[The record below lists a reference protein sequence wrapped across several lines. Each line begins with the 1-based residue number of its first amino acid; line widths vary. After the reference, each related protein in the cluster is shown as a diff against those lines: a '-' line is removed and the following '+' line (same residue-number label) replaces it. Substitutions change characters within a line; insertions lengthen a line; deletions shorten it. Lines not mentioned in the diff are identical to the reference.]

1 MKKISC
7 TLLSLCHYSTQ
18 VIAVTGGIMVFST
31 YEAHADLRL
40 CNQTN
45 SKISVAIG
53 YKGEEGWRTE
63 GWWNFTPSEESGECK
78 VLLAGPLRSRFY
90 YVYAI
95 DITNGG
101 EWGGEARL
109 CTQQKEFTID
119 GIKECIPRG
128 YEQTG
133 FFEVD
138 TGKQESWTIQLTDPE
153 KDGT

>member
-1 MKKISC
+1 MKKITC
-7 TLLSLCHYSTQ
+7 TFLSFCQYTTM
-18 VIAVTGGIMVFST
+18 VIAAALGMTAFSFD
-31 YEAHADLRL
+31 EARADLRL
-40 CNQTN
+40 CNKTD

-63 GWWNFTPSEESGECK
+63 GWWNFTPGVGANSCK

-90 YVYAI
+90 YVYAL

-101 EWGGEARL
+101 EWGGEAKL
-109 CTQQKEFTID
+109 CTQKKEFTID

-138 TGKQESWTIQLTDPE
+138 TGKQEIWTIQLTDPD
-153 KDGT
+153 KDGK

>member
-1 MKKISC
+1 MKKITC
-7 TLLSLCHYSTQ
+7 TNLSICHYWAAMIFMAV
-18 VIAVTGGIMVFST
+18 VIITFISQPAK
-31 YEAHADLRL
+31 ADLRL

-53 YKGEEGWRTE
+53 YKGDTDWRSE
-63 GWWNFTPSEESGECK
+63 GWWNFDPRADGNPCK
-78 VLLAGPLRSRFY
+78 ILVPGPLRSRFY

-138 TGKQESWTIQLTDPE
+138 TGKQESWTIELTDPD
-153 KDGT
+153 KGGK

>member
-18 VIAVTGGIMVFST
+18 VIAVAGGIVAFST

-53 YKGEEGWRTE
+53 YKGEEDWRTE
-63 GWWNFTPSEESGECK
+63 GWWNFTPREESGACK